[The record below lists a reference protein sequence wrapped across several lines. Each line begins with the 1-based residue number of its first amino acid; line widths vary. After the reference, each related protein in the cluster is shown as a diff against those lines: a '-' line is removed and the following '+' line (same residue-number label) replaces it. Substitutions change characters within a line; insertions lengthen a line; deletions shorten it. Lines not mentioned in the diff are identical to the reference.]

1 MTDPFSAL
9 PRILNLL
16 EDRELPLLSWG
27 LTEAAL
33 SREEVRETLR
43 AAVDDDFA
51 AGRTDGPDEDAYLG
65 ELQRRALL
73 HRVPG
78 TSPPQYRTRLGEAI
92 RLLASLRQLFPPRGG
107 PSNGWWRAGVPL
119 VADYRLRAEP
129 RRYPRRDVPR
139 ARVLST
145 LQSLDGWSG
154 LRADA
159 LGALLGGFDLARFQ
173 ETATHDILDSLGG
186 TASRGFIIGAGTG
199 SGKTLAFYLPAF
211 LALLPVLRHEPAGP
225 HTLAL
230 YPRKELLRDQAR
242 EAFTLA
248 RRLDPVAARASSRPL
263 RIGLLYGDTPN
274 DRHRLKPA
282 WTRLAGGVRCPYFP
296 CPSEDCGGDLMWS
309 DTDMSSGVER
319 LRCSRCG
326 TALPTDSVALTRE
339 SQLASPPDVLFTTTE
354 MLNRNSTHKI
364 GRLLGWWG
372 QSAPR
377 CVLLDE
383 AHTYAGVHGA
393 QVALTLLRWR
403 HSLRQR
409 GCAPPTFVGL
419 SATLKDPVPF
429 FSSLTGLP
437 EKAIDYICPAPAE
450 LVPSGRQYSLVLRGD
465 PVSGASLL
473 SVSLQTAMLLGR
485 ILAPLG
491 REGLFGSSGFVF
503 TDDLDVTNRLYNDL
517 RDAEGGQYRSGS
529 GKKAGKEVLAQ
540 LRSPNYPAG
549 GITHELERYRAG
561 QAWHLVQEVG
571 HPLSGDLELGG
582 LSIGRT
588 SSQDAGVDG
597 AANLIVATAS
607 LEVGFNDPRVGLV
620 LQHKAPRDAAAFLQ
634 RKGRAGRSTA
644 MRPLTVVVLSDYGRD
659 RLVYQSYEQLFNPE
673 FAPRR
678 LPVGNRSVLKIQ
690 ATEALL
696 DWLTAATAGNR
707 IDSRWILQ
715 TPSIPG
721 DLSNRPATAVRAFAE
736 VLERLLNDPRAQADL
751 AAHLQGALR
760 ISPEEAQAVLWE
772 EPRSLLL
779 SAVPATL
786 RRLQA
791 QWRTVDGSVDPGFR
805 PGEVLPEHR
814 TASLF
819 APLNVPDV
827 VIELPFVTK
836 NTDVETMPILNALRE
851 AVPGRVSRR
860 FGVESD
866 RHRTWLPV
874 PPGGHLEL
882 TDIVSRGQRLGRWAA
897 HGEEFEVVRPLALK
911 LAEPES
917 QIADGS
923 NATPIWLSSLSVP
936 RPPASDVEPPH
947 FAPWH
952 DIVRDIQ
959 FNLHLTGDE
968 IEIHR
973 WTIGATGEVRT
984 KQQTSLD
991 VDIRY
996 TDGGKPAGLGF
1007 LVEVDALV
1015 VDCRD
1020 ICRSDAAAV
1029 AHLDSPGWR
1038 TLSFTTRIAEDSRL
1052 DGIANVFQR
1061 QWLSLLYLT
1070 AYSTVATRSSEPH
1083 VQLAGGKW
1091 AADLDRTL
1099 QILYRSQELDDV
1111 HNAGLDRLVQRLTEL
1126 TVNRAVVDVVEDH
1139 AVLLGHADIV
1149 DATWDLVR
1157 RAYADTLAAALRQAV
1172 ARTVPDAED
1181 SDLVV
1186 DVLAGADP
1194 DTIRVVVSET
1204 QIGGLGLMEELRSSY
1219 SHDPRRF
1226 WAAVAAAVR
1235 PTEYE
1240 ELDASLR
1247 RLLSELTAAPDGPCA
1262 VAVKTIRRAASVADA
1277 DAGLAELRAAW
1288 AELGP
1293 PPRHLAVSAFA
1304 ARFLRPGATPTTDR
1318 TVADVVEAWDR
1329 LESTIGAEVDA
1340 RVIAYA
1346 VSTGALGDV
1355 REAPLPAD
1363 QIFSLLWTRGSGAR
1377 DQELDHW
1384 QPYQT
1389 GRLLDRALLG
1399 ALVERSVPQVDVS
1412 DSGWIE
1418 QYHEAFTET
1427 DSVDLVAG
1435 NGSVDDLAAA
1445 LRRTAAIPVDRGPLR
1460 VHAQLERMHPIGVHL
1475 AARVTVA
1482 EAYR

>member
-1 MTDPFSAL
+1 MTDAFNAL
-9 PRILNLL
+9 PLILNQL

-27 LTEAAL
+27 LTAAAL
-33 SREEVRETLR
+33 SRDEVQEILQ

-51 AGRTDGPDEDAYLG
+51 AGRADGPDEGAYLA
-65 ELQRRALL
+65 ELLRQALL

-78 TSPPQYRTRLGEAI
+78 TSPPQYRTRLGESV

-107 PSNGWWRAGVPL
+107 PGNGWWRAGVPL
-119 VADYRLRAEP
+119 VADYRLWAEP
-129 RRYPRRDVPR
+129 RRYPLRDIPQAHVVT
-139 ARVLST
+139 ALA
-145 LQSLDGWSG
+145 SLDGWDNM
-154 LRADA
+154 RADA
-159 LGALLGGFDLARFQ
+159 LDALLGGRDLARFQ
-173 ETATHDILDSLGG
+173 ETATRNILESLGG
-186 TASRGFIIGAGTG
+186 TAPRGFIVGAGTG

-211 LALLPVLRHEPAGP
+211 LALLPVLRSKAAGP

-242 EAFTLA
+242 EAFVLA
-248 RRLDPVAARASSRPL
+248 RRLDPVVARTSSRPL

-274 DRHRLKPA
+274 TGHHLKPV

-296 CPSEDCGGDLMWS
+296 CPVDDCGGDLVWP
-309 DTDMSSGVER
+309 DADRSSGVER

-326 TALPTDSVALTRE
+326 TALPEGSVALTRD
-339 SQLASPPDVLFTTTE
+339 SLLASPPDVLFTTTE
-354 MLNRNSTHKI
+354 MLNRNATHKI
-364 GRLLGWWG
+364 GRLLGWSG
-372 QSAPR
+372 QFAPR

-383 AHTYAGVHGA
+383 AHTYASVHGA

-409 GCAPPTFVGL
+409 GCDSPIFVGL

-429 FSSLTGLP
+429 FASLTGLP
-437 EKAIDYICPAPAE
+437 EKAIDYICPTQAE

-485 ILAPLG
+485 VLAPAG
-491 REGLFGSSGFVF
+491 QEGLFGSSGFVF

-549 GITHELERYRAG
+549 GITQELERYRAG
-561 QAWHLVQEVG
+561 QAWHLVQEIG

-582 LSIGRT
+582 LRIGRT
-588 SSQDAGVDG
+588 SSQDAGVDA

-644 MRPLTVVVLSDYGRD
+644 MRPFTVVVLSDYGRD
-659 RLVYQSYEQLFNPE
+659 RLVYQAYEQLFDPE

-678 LPVGNRSVLKIQ
+678 LPVGNRSVLKVQ

-696 DWLTAATAGNR
+696 DWLTAAVPGKR
-707 IDSRWILQ
+707 IDSRWILR
-715 TPSIPG
+715 TPAVPG
-721 DLSNRPATAVRAFAE
+721 EVSDRPADAIRALGE
-736 VLERLLNDPRAQADL
+736 LLEQLLTDPQTQANL

-779 SAVPATL
+779 SAIPATL

-791 QWRTVDGSVDPGFR
+791 QWRTVNDSADPGFR

-814 TASLF
+814 TVSLF

-827 VIELPFVTK
+827 VMELPFVTK
-836 NTDVETMPILNALRE
+836 NMDVETLPILNALRE

-866 RHRTWLPV
+866 KHRTWVPV
-874 PPGGHLEL
+874 PVGGRLEL
-882 TDIVSRGQRLGRWAA
+882 TDVVSRGQRLGRWTAD
-897 HGEEFEVVRPLALK
+897 GEEFEVVRPLALK
-911 LAEPES
+911 LAEPDT
-917 QIADGS
+917 QIADSS
-923 NATPIWLSSLSVP
+923 NAMPVWRSEVLIP
-936 RPPASDVEPPH
+936 RPLLSEVEPPY
-947 FAPWH
+947 FVPWQ
-952 DIVRDIQ
+952 DLVLGMQ

-968 IEIHR
+968 IEVHR
-973 WTIGATGEVRT
+973 FTIGATGEIRT
-984 KQQTSLD
+984 KQQTSFD
-991 VDIRY
+991 VDVRY
-996 TDGGKPAGLGF
+996 TDDGNPAALGF
-1007 LVEVDALV
+1007 LLEVDALV
-1015 VDCRD
+1015 VECRALR
-1020 ICRSDAAAV
+1020 RSDTAAV
-1029 AHLDSPGWR
+1029 AHLDSPSWR
-1038 TLSFTTRIAEDSRL
+1038 TLSFATRVAEDPRL
-1052 DGIANVFQR
+1052 DGVANMFHR

-1070 AYSTVATRSSEPH
+1070 AYSTAATRSSEPH
-1083 VQLAGGKW
+1083 VLLRGGKW

-1099 QILYRSQELDDV
+1099 QILYRSRELADV
-1111 HNAGLDRLVQRLTEL
+1111 NNAGLDRLVQRLTEL
-1126 TVNRAVVDVVEDH
+1126 TSNLAVVDVVEHH

-1149 DATWDLVR
+1149 EATWDLAR

-1172 ARTVPDAED
+1172 ARMVPDAED
-1181 SDLVV
+1181 NDLVV
-1186 DVLAGADP
+1186 DVLAGAEP

-1204 QIGGLGLMEELRSSY
+1204 QIGGLGLMEELRGSY
-1219 SHDPRRF
+1219 ARDPRRF
-1226 WAAVAAAVR
+1226 WSAVTAAAR

-1247 RLLSELTAAPDGPCA
+1247 RLLSEVTSDPEGPCA
-1262 VAVKTIRRAASVADA
+1262 EAIEAIRSATSIADA

-1293 PPRHLAVSAFA
+1293 PPRHLTVSAFST
-1304 ARFLRPGATPTTDR
+1304 RLLRPGATPTTDR
-1318 TVADVVEAWDR
+1318 IVADLVDAWDT

-1346 VSTGALGDV
+1346 ASEGALGGAEET
-1355 REAPLPAD
+1355 RLPAD
-1363 QIFSLLWTRGSGAR
+1363 QIFSLLWARGSVAR
-1377 DQELDHW
+1377 DQELGHW

-1389 GRLLDRALLG
+1389 GCLLDRALLG
-1399 ALVERSVPQVDVS
+1399 ALVERPVVQVDVTRS
-1412 DSGWIE
+1412 TWVAE
-1418 QYHEAFTET
+1418 YVEAFGEAG
-1427 DSVDLVAG
+1427 SVDLVAA

-1460 VHAQLERMHPIGVHL
+1460 VHAQLERLHSIGVDL
-1475 AARVTVA
+1475 AARVTLA